1 MTELSVIMTTYNE
14 NLNFLKACIDSIL
27 KQTYKNFEFIIVTEP
42 DETNID
48 YLENVERLDKRV
60 KILKNN
66 TKLGVSSSRNRA
78 IVESSGRYIA
88 MIDGDDYCDLMRLEK
103 QLEFLDSNPEVS
115 LVGSNMYLIDEDN
128 NIMGERKYPE
138 LNKNIKQNFL
148 LTMAIANPTVIVRR
162 KDIEDIG
169 LFDSRLSKA
178 EDFDLWLRFM
188 AKNKKMHNL
197 QENLVY
203 YRVKANHSE
212 KRGSIHWRNNYIARK
227 RYSKLIWPF
236 HERFFSLCLFF
247 IISRIPEFFLD
258 SLFNLQIVNKL
269 KGIKAN

>member
-1 MTELSVIMTTYNE
+1 
-14 NLNFLKACIDSIL
+14 
-27 KQTYKNFEFIIVTEP
+27 
-42 DETNID
+42 
-48 YLENVERLDKRV
+48 
-60 KILKNN
+60 
-66 TKLGVSSSRNRA
+66 
-78 IVESSGRYIA
+78 

>member
-1 MTELSVIMTTYNE
+1 MTTYNE

-42 DETNID
+42 GETNID

-66 TKLGVSSSRNRA
+66 TKLGVSSSRNMA

-88 MIDGDDYCDLMRLEK
+88 MIDGDDYCDLMRLGK

-138 LNKNIKQNFL
+138 LNKDIKQNFL